1 MLNFNKVD
9 CLVLDDHPLVC
20 SAIKNLLVNKAYI
33 KNLEVTSDVQY
44 AIDKL
49 KTSQFNMLV
58 LDLDL
63 GKYDGFELLRRIKAH
78 GYKGKVLI
86 ISANDNPIY
95 LQTAFQSGAHGYF
108 CKSDDLTVLADT
120 IERVSA
126 GYSMFKT
133 ESHMN
138 VNEVKLSDRELV
150 VMNFLIKG
158 LGNKE
163 ISQLLSLSP
172 KTISTYKRRI
182 LSKYNVNSI
191 IELVN
196 TQSHQSL

>member
-1 MLNFNKVD
+1 MLTFKKFD

-20 SAIKNLLVNKAYI
+20 SAIKSLLTNKPYI
-33 KNLEVTSDVQY
+33 KTLAVTSDVKY
-44 AIDKL
+44 ANEKL
-49 KTSQFNMLV
+49 KASQFDMLI

-86 ISANDNPIY
+86 ISANENPLYI
-95 LQTAFQSGAHGYF
+95 QTAFQLGAHGYF
-108 CKSDDLTVLADT
+108 SKSDDLTVLADT
-120 IERVSA
+120 IERISA
-126 GYSMFKT
+126 GYSMFKI
-133 ESHMN
+133 ESHMELN
-138 VNEVKLSDRELV
+138 GVKLSDRELV

-182 LSKYNVNSI
+182 LSKYNVSSV
-191 IELVN
+191 IELLN
-196 TQSHQSL
+196 TPS